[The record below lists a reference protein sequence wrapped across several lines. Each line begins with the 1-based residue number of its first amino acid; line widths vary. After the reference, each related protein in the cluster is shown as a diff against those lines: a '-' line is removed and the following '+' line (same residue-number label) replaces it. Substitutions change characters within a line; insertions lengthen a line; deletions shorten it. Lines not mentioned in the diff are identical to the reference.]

1 MATFSAKTW
10 VDRISEYPT
19 RRTLT
24 KENGTSEIVT
34 VARSEGT
41 VSKEGD
47 AFSAANMNNLETRI
61 GNAITSVNTDV
72 AALKKYV
79 GDGKTLVAKAITD
92 KGKATAADASFQTM
106 SDNVRLMA
114 GVQYGYGVT
123 AADARVNTSSAS
135 YKSGYSVGY
144 GAGCK
149 TKVLKDYDIVWFWAG
164 ASNPAPSGVYT
175 KTFTVSEA
183 KEILF
188 AGVKHT
194 RSYSDRPCDIDMYIT
209 ISGKNVTVTICR
221 YTKDDGETDANPS
234 GGDSAFDYS
243 GLTVVYR

>member
-61 GNAITSVNTDV
+61 GKAITSVNTDI

-135 YKSGYSVGY
+135 YTNGYAAGQASATKTARLTTNGYSTN
-144 GAGCK
+144 AG
-149 TKVLKDYDIVWFWAG
+149 TGSDDDNVYHVRFYINGSQVADVELGPHYD
-164 ASNPAPSGVYT
+164 
-175 KTFTVSEA
+175 
-183 KEILF
+183 
-188 AGVKHT
+188 
-194 RSYSDRPCDIDMYIT
+194 SYSSRIYQRLINWNQAVN
-209 ISGKNVTVTICR
+209 I
-221 YTKDDGETDANPS
+221 
-234 GGDSAFDYS
+234 
-243 GLTVVYR
+243 